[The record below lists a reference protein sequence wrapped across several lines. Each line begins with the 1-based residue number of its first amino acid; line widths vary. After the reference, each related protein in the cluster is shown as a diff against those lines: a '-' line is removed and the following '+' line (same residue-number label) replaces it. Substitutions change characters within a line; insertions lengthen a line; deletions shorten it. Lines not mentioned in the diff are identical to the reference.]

1 MNLLLRYYNLKRIH
15 LFIGVVM
22 ANLII
27 AWLSKAVLIN
37 EIVFYNTFSEQLT
50 YDRSIKLFEN
60 IRNYAWIGY
69 ALTPIVLLIKFLL
82 ISLVLYIG
90 IIFCNLQYKVSLGS
104 VFKIV
109 IASDIIFVCSGLL
122 KFLWFYL
129 FAGNYNLNDLEYF
142 YPLSLINF
150 FKTDEVNK
158 LWRFPLQTVNLFH
171 LIYIISLSF
180 GLNKVCKIEKADAE
194 KIVLLSYLPALL
206 LWVALIMFL
215 IIDASL

>member
-15 LFIGVVM
+15 LFMGVVM

-60 IRNYAWIGY
+60 MRDYAWIGY
-69 ALTPIVLLIKFLL
+69 ALTPILLLIKFSL
-82 ISLVLYIG
+82 ISMVLYIG